1 MSCKNTDGKRND
13 YVYDA
18 NGNITTSL
26 PKGLDPIVYDPFT
39 QMTKSITV
47 TGTPNKTM
55 SFQYSADNER
65 ILKNE
70 KQGATNNNN
79 IYIRGSN
86 EYPII
91 EKANLNSNLTER
103 FYIYGPT
110 GLIAFKDATATYF
123 VIKDHLGST
132 RVLFKSTGSYYSTYD
147 YSPFGSL
154 MRATINGDVDYRFT
168 GQEFDSE
175 TALYNFR
182 ARLYDDELGIF
193 YAVDPAGQNFSPFSY
208 AGNNPVIFVDKDGR
222 WFLIDDL
229 IISAVSFV
237 TGYLSHGLT
246 TGNWGWDALKAGGIS
261 AGVGLLSYYT
271 GGAAAGLLF
280 SEGSFGYAMTA
291 SLVGGTIGGAGGSIA
306 NQLAFNGKV
315 DWNLVGRST
324 VSGFGGGLIGGA
336 AGYHLTGDPV
346 LTSMIGGAASG
357 GIEGSYEGEFLQGA
371 FMGSWWGGFS
381 GSLTTISY
389 EQYGKYMTNKMLGEG
404 AYGSDYSS
412 VPTDWPAEYRN
423 EYPSDLYDCVAF
435 SSDLYY
441 TYGENGNLLH
451 WDATT
456 INYQGVDYQTQH
468 YGVALGRNQY
478 GQTMVLSK
486 IGTMFPIRVTTDIY
500 LISIFGR
507 YSTMPWQQRFGK

>member
-1 MSCKNTDGKRND
+1 
-13 YVYDA
+13 
-18 NGNITTSL
+18 
-26 PKGLDPIVYDPFT
+26 
-39 QMTKSITV
+39 MTKSITV

-55 SFQYSADNER
+55 SFNYSADNER

-70 KQGATNNNN
+70 KQGTTNNN
-79 IYIRGSN
+79 YVYVRGN
-86 EYPII
+86 NDYPIT
-91 EKANLNSNLTER
+91 EKANLNNILTDR
-103 FYIYGPT
+103 IYIYGPT

-123 VIKDHLGST
+123 IIKDHLGST
-132 RVLFKSTGSYYSTYD
+132 RILFRSTGSQYTTYD

-154 MRATINGDVDYRFT
+154 MRATINGDVVYKFT
-168 GQEFDSE
+168 GQEYDEEFG
-175 TALYNFR
+175 LYNFR

-193 YAVDPAGQNFSPFSY
+193 YAVDPGGQNFSPFSY

-357 GIEGSYEGEFLQGA
+357 GIEGSYEGQFLQGV
-371 FMGSWWGGFS
+371 FMGSWWSGFS
-381 GSLTTISY
+381 GTLTTK
-389 EQYGKYMTNKMLGEG
+389 G
-404 AYGSDYSS
+404 
-412 VPTDWPAEYRN
+412 
-423 EYPSDLYDCVAF
+423 YDI
-435 SSDLYY
+435 
-441 TYGENGNLLH
+441 YGEYL
-451 WDATT
+451 
-456 INYQGVDYQTQH
+456 INKFYDDKVNKEWSCHNFRADIVERMGLDEFMMFENEAGIAPVDLPEFSIQKGDILFAPSH
-468 YGVALGRNQY
+468 SGIELGRNLY
-478 GQTMVLSK
+478 GQNFILSK
-486 IGTMFPIRVTTDIY
+486 LNVGLPAVVKTAGYLSSLFGNNGYYYLQSVKNYIGPR
-500 LISIFGR
+500 
-507 YSTMPWQQRFGK
+507 

>member
-1 MSCKNTDGKRND
+1 MTKSDPRNIPS
-13 YVYDA
+13 
-18 NGNITTSL
+18 IT
-26 PKGLDPIVYDPFT
+26 YDPFT

-47 TGTPNKTM
+47 SGTLKKIM

-65 ILKNE
+65 VLKTESSGTTKNS
-70 KQGATNNNN
+70 NL
-79 IYIRGSN
+79 YIRGN
-86 EYPII
+86 NDYPIT
-91 EKANLNSNLTER
+91 EKINSNNTLTAR
-103 FYIYGPT
+103 NYIYGPT

-132 RVLFKSTGSYYSTYD
+132 RVLFRSTGTQYSTFD
-147 YSPFGSL
+147 YSPFGML
-154 MRATINGDVDYRFT
+154 MRSSISGDTDYRFT
-168 GQEFDSE
+168 GQEYDSE
-175 TALYNFR
+175 TGLYNFR

-389 EQYGKYMTNKMLGEG
+389 EQYARILMDKY
-404 AYGSDYSS
+404 
-412 VPTDWPAEYRN
+412 
-423 EYPSDLYDCVAF
+423 F
-435 SSDLYY
+435 
-441 TYGENGNLLH
+441 GENSYGTDVQCGGLGSCH
-451 WDATT
+451 DFRTEFMKRSGWDVYAEFEGYDVIRFDTPELRSLGLNKGD
-456 INYQGVDYQTQH
+456 IISGISH
-468 YGVALGRNQY
+468 SGIPLGRNLY
-478 GQTMVLSK
+478 GQHFILSK
-486 IGTMFPIRVTTDIY
+486 FNVGLPVLVRTGTYLNQVHTDVGLGTYYFIR
-500 LISIFGR
+500 GR
-507 YSTMPWQQRFGK
+507 